1 MGTIFRSLLFK
12 KLVAIDGERYPAIA
26 PLEVHKHLRKALQAA
41 KTVGDRHCPVVANV
55 KPGKTCVFLE
65 PSKKAGDSLLFHAFI
80 YTSGKTPDQVVQDFA
95 APSADITA
103 EQIKTEDGDPIEIV
117 DRVACL
123 VYGES
128 LVIENARVYGSLPTI
143 LGAIRDLIRRHAA
156 PSFPRLIAED
166 VPGRDFK
173 TLAKIHRGVKSV
185 TARVKGDFNPE
196 PKSFGAT
203 LESMFNKAGVNKYK
217 QITASIEAEKNGE
230 LDVDTVLNWVDE
242 SEGGTGLSGI
252 SVTFND
258 KTGLADLDRYRE
270 KIQVEI
276 QEVRPGVPAVTEIE
290 TEMLKYLNELANGPD
305 VKARLID
312 SKGVFLK

>member
-1 MGTIFRSLLFK
+1 MGTISRSLLFK
-12 KLVAIDGERYPAIA
+12 KLVAIDGARYPAIA
-26 PLEVHKHLRKALQAA
+26 PLDVHVHLRKALQAA
-41 KTVGDRHCPVVANV
+41 KTVGDRHCPAVENV
-55 KPGKTCVFLE
+55 KQGKACIFLE
-65 PSKKAGDSLLFHAFI
+65 PSNKVGDSLLFHAYI
-80 YTSGKTPDQVVQDFA
+80 YTAGKTPDQVVQAFNA
-95 APSADITA
+95 ATADITA
-103 EQIKTEDGDPIEIV
+103 DQITTDDGDPIEIV
-117 DRVACL
+117 ERVACL

-128 LVIENARVYGSLPTI
+128 LVIENARVYGSLQLVLT
-143 LGAIRDLIRRHAA
+143 AIRELIRRHAT
-156 PSFPRLIAED
+156 SSYPRLSAED

-173 TLAKIHRGVKSV
+173 TLAKLHKGVKKV

-196 PKSFGAT
+196 PDSFGAT
-203 LESMFNKAGVNKYK
+203 LESMFTGKGVQKFK
-217 QITASIEAEKNGE
+217 QIEATVEAERNGE
-230 LDVDTVLNWVDE
+230 LDVDTVLAWVDE

-270 KIQVEI
+270 KIQVEV

-290 TEMLKYLNELANGPD
+290 TAMLDYLNELANGAD